1 MTNHAIL
8 QHFLLRLGI
17 RNDLNI
23 PKASC
28 APERYSS
35 LIVFYKSSEYNYL
48 IRRLPNM
55 IVEACH
61 CR

>member
-1 MTNHAIL
+1 MTNHALL
-8 QHFLLRLGI
+8 QYFLKRLDI
-17 RNDLNI
+17 RNDVDL
-23 PKASC
+23 PKIGC
-28 APERYSS
+28 VPERYSS
-35 LIVFYKSSEYNYL
+35 LTIFYKSSDYNYL

>member
-1 MTNHAIL
+1 MTNHALLHYFL
-8 QHFLLRLGI
+8 QRLGI
-17 RNDLNI
+17 RNDMNL
-23 PKASC
+23 
-28 APERYSS
+28 PEAGCVPRRYSS
-35 LIVFYKSSEYNYL
+35 LIVFYKSSDYNYL